1 MKGRPPLRGLAASIV
16 IAILAITVLAADQL
30 SKQYALAHLTEG
42 EPVPVIG
49 DALQWLLVFNPGAA
63 FSMGEGVTW
72 VFTIALAIVFL
83 AITRVRSRLWAVVLG
98 LLLGGVLGN
107 LTDRL
112 LRDPGFAEGHVVDFI
127 LTPWMWFWTTP
138 AIYNVA
144 DIFIVGGMISVALLV
159 VTGLNF
165 DGTRGERP
173 AEDAAADTNTDT
185 DTDAAAD
192 VDADDRDD
200 EDHDGDQQLDD
211 DLHVVDVSVL
221 HLAQAHEHDSGDHL
235 EDGTVQDALRHV
247 RGLDGGQP
255 AADDAGETDEVQDQN
270 DTEGDVHAADCLRSA
285 RCRRR

>member
-72 VFTIALAIVFL
+72 VFTIALAIVAGAIVFL

-192 VDADDRDD
+192 VDADDRL
-200 EDHDGDQQLDD
+200 EESDGASDATGED
-211 DLHVVDVSVL
+211 DLSD
-221 HLAQAHEHDSGDHL
+221 D
-235 EDGTVQDALRHV
+235 
-247 RGLDGGQP
+247 P
-255 AADDAGETDEVQDQN
+255 AADTVSPVETDAPH
-270 DTEGDVHAADCLRSA
+270 DVTKNPSDEAAERETRSGA
-285 RCRRR
+285 

>member
-1 MKGRPPLRGLAASIV
+1 MKGRPPLRGLAAGIV

-72 VFTIALAIVFL
+72 VFTIALALVAAAIVFL
-83 AITRVRSRLWAVVLG
+83 AITRVRSRLWTVVLG

-173 AEDAAADTNTDT
+173 AEDAAAGAGA
-185 DTDAAAD
+185 DAGAD
-192 VDADDRDD
+192 ADAGSGADADDRNDGRLEESDD
-200 EDHDGDQQLDD
+200 ESETRGDD
-211 DLHVVDVSVL
+211 DP
-221 HLAQAHEHDSGDHL
+221 SGAAA
-235 EDGTVQDALRHV
+235 DGTSSPEGTEAALDATKSLS
-247 RGLDGGQP
+247 DE
-255 AADDAGETDEVQDQN
+255 AGERET
-270 DTEGDVHAADCLRSA
+270 RSGA
-285 RCRRR
+285 